1 MLRDLS
7 YRYKTP
13 LSFSAIALA
22 VALAVS
28 AVLIWR
34 AYGDSRQDLAASAER
49 LSRSLARA
57 LVPFMLRDDVWG
69 AYETIMTPLD
79 KRAGSP
85 PSPIIL
91 VLDERGRIYAASEP
105 ARFPTATELS
115 KADRAFAGLEEQMLP
130 SNGDAHVVEDSAAA
144 RIYIVAPIVHEGGR
158 LGTVVLSYASAFFL
172 PRFYGTMQ
180 QVLLTAGAILFVLLP
195 LGWYWGRRVAEPLVH
210 LAACM
215 DKVGSSPPS
224 AVECDLRTSKDEIGH
239 LADRFKLMLH
249 QLQEKEALE
258 RQMVRANRLAAIGR
272 ITGGIAHEINNPL
285 GGMLNAINTFRR
297 HGPADPFVTRTLSL
311 LERGLIQ
318 IREIVA
324 ALLVEARVETHALT
338 RQDIDDV
345 HTLIGAD
352 LKCKSANIE
361 WENGIGEPL
370 PLPSTQVRQI
380 LINLLLNAV
389 QAVDDQGRV
398 QCRVRQHEQRL
409 LIDVRNDGRHISEKQ
424 MEHLFEPYANGNE
437 QGAGLG
443 LWLIYQITQQLKG
456 NIEVESRPGMTWF
469 SVTIPFEVRH
479 HDQIRPASTVSS

>member
-1 MLRDLS
+1 MLHDLS

-34 AYGDSRQDLAASAER
+34 AHGDSKQDLAAGVER

-57 LVPFMLRDDVWG
+57 LVPAMLRDDVWG

-79 KRAGSP
+79 ERTGSH
-85 PSPIIL
+85 PSPTIL
-91 VLDERGRIYAASEP
+91 VLDERGRIYAASNP
-105 ARFPTATELS
+105 ARFRTATEL
-115 KADRAFAGLEEQMLP
+115 
-130 SNGDAHVVEDSAAA
+130 GDADPALARLREQILQAGSEPRVVEDSTAAQ
-144 RIYIVAPIVHEGGR
+144 IYVVVPITNDGGR
-158 LGTVVLSYASAFFL
+158 LGTVVLAYASTFFL
-172 PRFYGTMQ
+172 PRFYNTVQ
-180 QVLLTAGAILFVLLP
+180 QVLLTTGAILIVLLP
-195 LGWYWGRRVAEPLVH
+195 LGWYWGRRMAKPLVH

-215 DKVGSSPPS
+215 DKVGNLPPS

-239 LADRFKLMLH
+239 LADRFKLMLQ
-249 QLQEKEALE
+249 QLQEKKALE

-285 GGMLNAINTFRR
+285 GGMLNAISTFHR
-297 HGPADPFVTRTLSL
+297 HGVAEPFTARTVSL
-311 LERGLIQ
+311 LERGLLQ

-324 ALLVEARVETHALT
+324 ALLVETRVETHALT
-338 RQDIDDV
+338 RQDIEDV
-345 HTLIGAD
+345 HTLVSAD
-352 LKCKSANIE
+352 LKRKSVDLK
-361 WENGIGEPL
+361 WENDIHEPL

-380 LINLLLNAV
+380 LINLFLNAV
-389 QAVDDQGRV
+389 QAVNDGGKV
-398 QCRVRQHEQRL
+398 QCRVQKDEQRL
-409 LIDVRNDGRHISEKQ
+409 RIDVENDGRHISEKQ
-424 MEHLFEPYANGNE
+424 MEHLFEPFAGVSE

-456 NIEVESRPGMTWF
+456 NIEVESRPGTTWF

-479 HDQIRPASTVSS
+479 HEIESASTVPN

>member
-1 MLRDLS
+1 MLHDLS

-13 LSFSAIALA
+13 LSFSAIALV

-34 AYGDSRQDLAASAER
+34 AYGDSKQDLAAGAER

-57 LVPFMLRDDVWG
+57 LVPSMLRDDVWG

-79 KRAGSP
+79 ERTSSH
-85 PSPIIL
+85 PSPTIL
-91 VLDERGRIYAASEP
+91 VLDERGRIYAASKP
-105 ARFPTATELS
+105 SRFPTATEL
-115 KADRAFAGLEEQMLP
+115 ADADPALAGLKEWMMQPASEP
-130 SNGDAHVVEDSAAA
+130 RVVEDSAVAQ
-144 RIYIVAPIVHEGGR
+144 IYVAVPITNEGGR
-158 LGTVVLSYASAFFL
+158 LGTVVLAYASTFFL
-172 PRFYGTMQ
+172 PRFYGTVQ
-180 QVLLTAGAILFVLLP
+180 QVLLTTGAILVVLLP
-195 LGWYWGRRVAEPLVH
+195 LGWYWGRRMAKPLVH

-215 DKVGSSPPS
+215 DKVGSLPPS
-224 AVECDLRTSKDEIGH
+224 AVECDLRLSKDEIGH
-239 LADRFKLMLH
+239 LGDRFKLMLQ
-249 QLQEKEALE
+249 QLQDKEALE

-285 GGMLNAINTFRR
+285 GGMLNAISTFRR
-297 HGPADPFVTRTLSL
+297 HGPADPFTTRTLSL

-318 IREIVA
+318 VREIVA

-338 RQDIDDV
+338 RQDIEDV
-345 HTLIGAD
+345 HTLVSAD
-352 LKCKSANIE
+352 LKRKSVDLQ
-361 WENGIGEPL
+361 WENGVHEPL

-380 LINLLLNAV
+380 LINLFLNAV
-389 QAVDDQGRV
+389 QAVNDGGKV
-398 QCRVRQHEQRL
+398 QCRVQQDAQRL
-409 LIDVRNDGRHISEKQ
+409 LIEVKNDGRHISEKQ
-424 MEHLFEPYANGNE
+424 MEHLFEPFAGVNE

-479 HDQIRPASTVSS
+479 HEIQSASAVSN

>member
-1 MLRDLS
+1 MLPDLS

-34 AYGDSRQDLAASAER
+34 GYGDSKQDLVASAER

-57 LVPFMLRDDVWG
+57 LVPAMLRDDVWG
-69 AYETIMTPLD
+69 VYETIMTPLD
-79 KRAGSP
+79 KRASSP
-85 PSPIIL
+85 PSPIVL

-105 ARFPTATELS
+105 SRFPTASELTE
-115 KADRAFAGLEEQMLP
+115 ADPTLADLEEQFLRF
-130 SNGDAHVVEDSAAA
+130 NGDHRIVEDPVTA
-144 RIYIVAPIVHEGGR
+144 RIYIATPITHEGGR
-158 LGTVVLSYASAFFL
+158 LGTVILNYASAFFL
-172 PRFYGTMQ
+172 PRFYNTMQ
-180 QVLLTAGAILFVLLP
+180 QVLLTAGAILTVLLP

-215 DKVGSSPPS
+215 DKVGNMPSST
-224 AVECDLRTSKDEIGH
+224 VECDLRSSKDEIGH
-239 LADRFKLMLH
+239 LADRFKLMLK
-249 QLQEKEALE
+249 QLQEKEVLK
-258 RQMVRANRLAAIGR
+258 RQIVRDNRLAAIGR

-285 GGMLNAINTFRR
+285 GGMLNAISTFRR
-297 HGPADPFVTRTLSL
+297 HGPPDPFTTRTFSL

-324 ALLVEARVETHALT
+324 ALLVEARVEAHPLT
-338 RQDIDDV
+338 RQDIEDV

-352 LKCKSANIE
+352 LKRKSVNLL
-361 WENGIGEPL
+361 WENGVNEPL
-370 PLPSTQVRQI
+370 SLPSTQVRQI

-389 QAVDDQGRV
+389 QAVDDHGQI

-409 LIDVRNDGRHISEKQ
+409 RIDVKNDGRYINEKQ
-424 MEHLFEPYANGNE
+424 MEHLFEPFAGGNE
-437 QGAGLG
+437 QSAGLG
-443 LWLIYQITQQLKG
+443 LWLIYQISHQLKG

-469 SVTIPFEVRH
+469 SITIPFEVQH
-479 HDQIRPASTVSS
+479 HEIRSASTVSN